1 MRKILLGLALT
12 FTAAQVA
19 AQPASPDQPPSP
31 PPGGHDILV
40 KAIPGKSS
48 GWHRAET
55 DHFIVLSDGSES
67 ELRRVT
73 ANLESLRH
81 LLARLYLGGE
91 QGDLTARLTI
101 TLLPS
106 RSVLRDL
113 GLANRRYH
121 EGPYGGGIGDQR
133 YYDTREDGTV
143 LALARV
149 DQNLPMDTTMARDR
163 DCEDMAADGADC
175 ADKPPVYH
183 PALVRT
189 WQAVLY
195 GAYAQHFILSHQPAA
210 YPRWYLDGIG
220 ALFSTVEYRR
230 DGAVDYAGPPENY
243 RQVTRSYGLLNI
255 GDVLTGR
262 YLDPAYHPMVWT
274 PYHAWL
280 MAQFFLYSPI
290 KPERREQL
298 TRYMAAIAQGTPMP
312 QAAAAFGDMRRLQ
325 REFEVYAE
333 KPANLARTDK
343 HAVQSSEPVIAAL
356 SPEQAALIGPRM
368 QLAGWTSDPAG
379 TERLSELHQGLASL
393 GQDSDALLL
402 AAQAD
407 CRDGHAER
415 CLAQAEQ
422 VLARAPD
429 NATALAWKGAAL
441 TDRALAGPAADR
453 AAGLTAARAVLAQ
466 AIHNDDSATLPLIFY
481 FQSFTRAGE
490 PVPEPAMQG
499 MVRVA
504 RVLPEA
510 PGPRLE
516 LAEELLR
523 EGKADLA
530 RRVLAPVL
538 YEAGENPDKLR
549 AQKLFAMKESAPQ
562 RSAP

>member
-12 FTAAQVA
+12 LGAAQVA
-19 AQPASPDQPPSP
+19 AQPVSPDQPPSATAAS
-31 PPGGHDILV
+31 HDILV
-40 KAIPGKSS
+40 KATPGKSS
-48 GWHRAET
+48 GWRRAET

-67 ELRRVT
+67 DLRRVT
-73 ANLESLRH
+73 ANLETLRR
-81 LLARLYLGGE
+81 LLTRLYLGGE
-91 QGDLTARLTI
+91 KDDPTARLTI

-106 RSVLRDL
+106 RSTLHDL
-113 GLANRRYH
+113 GLANRHYR

-133 YYDTREDGTV
+133 YYDPREDGTV

-163 DCEDMAADGADC
+163 DCDDMAADGIDC

-220 ALFSTVEYRR
+220 ALFSTVEFRR

-255 GDVLTGR
+255 KDVLTGR

-298 TRYMAAIAQGTPMP
+298 SRYMAAIARGTPMA
-312 QAAAAFGDMRRLQ
+312 QAATAFGDMQRLQ

-333 KPANLARTDK
+333 KTASLARTDK
-343 HAVQSSEPVIAAL
+343 HAVQSAEPVIAAL
-356 SPEQAALIGPRM
+356 SPEQAALIAPRI
-368 QLAGWTSDPAG
+368 QLAGWTATPDPSGA
-379 TERLSELHQGLASL
+379 ERLTRLQQGLAAL
-393 GQDSDALLL
+393 GKDSDALLL
-402 AAQAD
+402 SAQAD
-407 CRDGHAER
+407 CRGGHAER

-422 VLARAPD
+422 VLAREPD
-429 NATALAWKGAAL
+429 NASALAWKGMAL
-441 TDRALAGPAADR
+441 TDRALSGSAAE
-453 AAGLTAARAVLAQ
+453 RAVTLTSAREVLSR
-466 AIHNDDSATLPLIFY
+466 AIHVDDSATLPLIFY
-481 FQSFTRAGE
+481 FESFTRAGE
-490 PVPEPAMQG
+490 PVPEQAMQG

-504 RVLPEA
+504 RALPEA
-510 PGPRLE
+510 PEPRLE
-516 LAEELLR
+516 LAGELLA
-523 EGKADLA
+523 EGKAELA
-530 RRVLAPVL
+530 RRVIAPVL
-538 YEAGENPDKLR
+538 YDADETPDRAR
-549 AQKLFAMKESAPQ
+549 AQSLFAMKDSAAHP
-562 RSAP
+562 